1 MAILAQF
8 TLFPHRTVT
17 SLPAYP
23 VPPIVVQQS
32 ILSCSTPDEAKLIAR
47 ASLGDPDAVASLYD
61 VYASRIYSYIYRRT
75 SDPVT
80 AEDLTG
86 QVFLRMIEALRSGKG
101 WRTSFSGWLYRI
113 AHNLVV
119 DLYRR
124 RGQVKYIAIDDS
136 PNLTT
141 KDNDPYRVAAS
152 RLDSDV
158 LLRAINQLTEEQAQV
173 VTLRFLEGY
182 SIAEVADIM
191 DKTDGAIKAL
201 QYRGV
206 ASLRRI
212 MTSYAL

>member
-1 MAILAQF
+1 M
-8 TLFPHRTVT
+8 
-17 SLPAYP
+17 
-23 VPPIVVQQS
+23 VQQS
-32 ILSCSTPDEAKLIAR
+32 TTSRTTPDEAKLVAR
-47 ASLGDPDAVASLYD
+47 ASLGDPDAIASLYD
-61 VYASRIYSYIYRRT
+61 LYASRIYSYIYRRT

-80 AEDLTG
+80 AEDITG

-124 RGQVKYIAIDDS
+124 RGQVNYTPLDDTPHIASGTD
-136 PNLTT
+136 
-141 KDNDPYRVAAS
+141 DPYKVAAS

-182 SIAEVADIM
+182 SITEVAGIM

-212 MTSYAL
+212 MSSYAI

>member
-1 MAILAQF
+1 
-8 TLFPHRTVT
+8 
-17 SLPAYP
+17 
-23 VPPIVVQQS
+23 VVQQS
-32 ILSCSTPDEAKLIAR
+32 SISLSTPDEAKLVAR

-86 QVFLRMIEALRSGKG
+86 QVFLRMLEALRNGKG

-119 DLYRR
+119 DLYRK
-124 RGQVKYIAIDDS
+124 RGQVRYTPIDDS
-136 PNLTT
+136 PNLAAS
-141 KDNDPYRVAAS
+141 DSDPYRVAAS

-212 MTSYAL
+212 MSSYAL

>member
-1 MAILAQF
+1 M
-8 TLFPHRTVT
+8 
-17 SLPAYP
+17 
-23 VPPIVVQQS
+23 VQQS
-32 ILSCSTPDEAKLIAR
+32 TFSRTTPDEAKLLAR
-47 ASLGDPDAVASLYD
+47 ASLGDPDAIASLYD
-61 VYASRIYSYIYRRT
+61 LYASRIYSYIYRRT
-75 SDPVT
+75 NDPVT

-119 DLYRR
+119 DLYRK
-124 RGQVKYIAIDDS
+124 RGQVHFTPIDDTPHIAS
-136 PNLTT
+136 G
-141 KDNDPYRVAAS
+141 DDDPYKVAAS
-152 RLDSDV
+152 RLDNDV
-158 LLRAINQLTEEQAQV
+158 LLRAINQLTDEQAQV

-182 SIAEVADIM
+182 SIAEVAGIM

-212 MTSYAL
+212 MSSYAI

>member
-1 MAILAQF
+1 
-8 TLFPHRTVT
+8 
-17 SLPAYP
+17 
-23 VPPIVVQQS
+23 VVQQS
-32 ILSCSTPDEAKLIAR
+32 SISCSTPDEAKLVAR
-47 ASLGDPDAVASLYD
+47 ASLGDPDAIATLYD

-75 SDPVT
+75 SDSVT

-86 QVFLRMIEALRSGKG
+86 QVFLRMLEALRSGKG

-124 RGQVKYIAIDDS
+124 RGQVKYTAIDDT
-136 PNLTT
+136 PNLATN
-141 KDNDPYRVAAS
+141 DNDPYKVAAS

-182 SIAEVADIM
+182 SIAEVANIM

-212 MTSYAL
+212 MGSYVT